1 MPIKTWATVMP
12 STLIS
17 TVKVYRGVVSIYE
30 SHLIFYFNI
39 LLCFLVKFSKAS
51 CSAGGKTVYTDR
63 ASPLLPGHPHLF
75 ILNSSFCIREM
86 NFWVIHL
93 SGTKEHVTIIQKGSM
108 VMLNQLMPLPLKACQ
123 PLFDFIICS
132 LISSLIF
139 FSSAPI
145 SLSLSSL

>member
-51 CSAGGKTVYTDR
+51 CSAGGKTAYTDR

-75 ILNSSFCIREM
+75 ILNSTFCIREM

-93 SGTKEHVTIIQKGSM
+93 SDKRACDHNSKG
-108 VMLNQLMPLPLKACQ
+108 LNGHAKSANA
-123 PLFDFIICS
+123 
-132 LISSLIF
+132 SSTE
-139 FSSAPI
+139 
-145 SLSLSSL
+145 SLSAFV